1 MVNEH
6 TGEVTCE
13 VCGTLLGNY
22 LNENFYQLIATKY
35 CPACRELI
43 RGNQLREAQR
53 ARRRRQKQ
61 KRKEQ
66 GQTISEFEKMTRLL
80 VQQNKLLQ
88 EQIDEL
94 KQEGRR

>member
-1 MVNEH
+1 MVNEI

-13 VCGTLLGNY
+13 VCGKALGNY
-22 LNENFYQLIATKY
+22 LNDDYYKLIATKY

-53 ARRRRQKQ
+53 ARRRRIKQ

-66 GQTISEFEKMTRLL
+66 GETISEFEKMTQLL
-80 VQQNKLLQ
+80 VRQNQLLQ
-88 EQIDEL
+88 EQVDKL